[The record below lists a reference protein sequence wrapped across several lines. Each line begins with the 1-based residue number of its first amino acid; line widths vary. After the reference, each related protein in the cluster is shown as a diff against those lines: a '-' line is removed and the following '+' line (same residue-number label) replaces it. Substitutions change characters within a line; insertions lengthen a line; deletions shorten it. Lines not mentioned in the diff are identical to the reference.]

1 MSDLEIGHPEHL
13 ECGVCFNEVVN
24 TTICACVNPKCTFI
38 TCIFCQEKWPNC
50 PQCKMK
56 LPDGKSTDEIHLVAP
71 LILLGEVPAQHNCAK
86 QIALS
91 SLVFCLWWVA
101 VMYTYMI

>member
-56 LPDGKSTDEIHLVAP
+56 LPCGESNNEIHLVTP
-71 LILLGEVPAQHNCAK
+71 LILIGEVPARHKCAK
-86 QIALS
+86 QIAYFVLLF
-91 SLVFCLWWVA
+91 SLWCVTVI
-101 VMYTYMI
+101 YTNMI